1 MKYEAI
7 IVGGGVTGASLALL
21 LGQAGMKIC
30 LLDKGSPSRVHQTD
44 LFKGKTASLNLASIE
59 LFKKMGIWERVDQYS
74 KEFTNIEVWDAEG
87 SSAITFNA
95 QDISESKLGK
105 VAHNNNILSS
115 IFDLFH
121 KLSNIDILENESVL
135 SINNG
140 TESIEIKTDSGL
152 DLTANLVVGSDGSM
166 SSIRSLSSIPI
177 RTWSY
182 EQTAIVSL
190 LESEIPINKTAYQIF
205 TSTGPIALLPVTVGG
220 EDLASLIWSAD
231 KVYAEKLLTLEDS
244 EFLEELKLKTEGK
257 LGHFKIREAISTFP
271 LHQLHAKEYFSERTV
286 LVGDSAHTIH
296 PLAGQGLNLGLSDVI
311 DLSERILSLRRE
323 GRDIAD
329 EQMLKAYSDSRE
341 KINLRMA
348 ALMEAF
354 KKGFGSKNPW
364 VKLGRNFA
372 FSVANESKFLKKKFI
387 KEAAGIT

>member
-1 MKYEAI
+1 VKYEAI

-21 LGQAGMKIC
+21 LGQAGMRIC

-257 LGHFKIREAISTFP
+257 LGHFKIREAISSFP

-354 KKGFGSKNPW
+354 KRGFGSKNPW

>member
-115 IFDLFH
+115 IFNLLH

-257 LGHFKIREAISTFP
+257 LGHFKIREAISSFP

-341 KINLRMA
+341 KINLRMT

-354 KKGFGSKNPW
+354 KRGFGSKNPW
-364 VKLGRNFA
+364 VKLGRNLA
-372 FSVANESKFLKKKFI
+372 FSVANETKFLKKKFI

>member
-7 IVGGGVTGASLALL
+7 IVGGGVVGASLALL
-21 LGQAGMKIC
+21 LGQAGMRIC
-30 LLDKGSPSRVHQTD
+30 LLDKGSPSRVQQTD

-59 LFKKMGIWERVDQYS
+59 LFKKLGIWEKVDQYS
-74 KEFTNIEVWDAEG
+74 KEFTNIEVWDSEG

-95 QDISESKLGK
+95 QDISETKLGK
-105 VAHNNNILSS
+105 VAHNNNIISS
-115 IFDLFH
+115 LFELLQKLPTVDL
-121 KLSNIDILENESVL
+121 LENESVL
-135 SINNG
+135 SINNI
-140 TESIEIKTDSGL
+140 EELIEIKTDSGL
-152 DLTANLVVGSDGSM
+152 NLTANLIVGSDGSM

-205 TSTGPIALLPVTVGG
+205 TSTGPIALLPVTVEG
-220 EDLASLIWSAD
+220 ENLASLIWSAD
-231 KVYAEKLLTLEDS
+231 KVYAEKLLSLRDS

-257 LGHFKIREAISTFP
+257 LGHFKIREAISSFP

-341 KINLRMA
+341 KINLRMT

-354 KKGFGSKNPW
+354 KRGFGSKNPW
-364 VKLGRNFA
+364 VKLGRNLA
-372 FSVANESKFLKKKFI
+372 FSVANETKFLKKKFI

>member
-21 LGQAGMKIC
+21 LGKAGMKIC
-30 LLDKGSPSRVHQTD
+30 LLDKGSPSRVHPTD
-44 LFKGKTASLNLASIE
+44 LFKGKTASLNLASID
-59 LFKKMGIWERVDQYS
+59 LFKKMGIWEKIDRHS
-74 KEFTNIEVWDAEG
+74 KEFTNIEVWDSEG

-95 QDISESKLGK
+95 QDISESRLGK
-105 VAHNNNILSS
+105 VAYNNNILSS
-115 IFDLFH
+115 IFELLKKIPSIDL
-121 KLSNIDILENESVL
+121 LENESVL
-135 SINNG
+135 SINNDP
-140 TESIEIKTDSGL
+140 ELIEIKTDSGL
-152 DLTANLVVGSDGSM
+152 SLMANLVVGSDGSM

-182 EQTAIVSL
+182 EQIAIVSL

-205 TSTGPIALLPVTVGG
+205 TNTGPIALLPVTMEG
-220 EDLASLIWSAD
+220 EDLTSLIWSAD
-231 KVYAEKLLTLEDS
+231 KVYAEKLLTLEDF

-257 LGHFKIREAISTFP
+257 LGYFKIRESISSFP
-271 LHQLHAKEYFSERTV
+271 LHQLHAKEYFADRTV

-311 DLSERILSLRRE
+311 DLSERILSLRRD

-329 EQMLKAYSDSRE
+329 VKMLKAYSDSRE
-341 KINLRMA
+341 KVNLRMV
-348 ALMEAF
+348 ALMEGF
-354 KKGFGSKNPW
+354 KRGFGSMNPW
-364 VKLGRNFA
+364 VRLARNVA
-372 FSVANESKFLKKKFI
+372 FSVTNETKFLKKKFI

>member
-7 IVGGGVTGASLALL
+7 IVGGGVVGASLALL
-21 LGQAGMKIC
+21 LGQAGMRIC
-30 LLDKGSPSRVHQTD
+30 LLDKGSPSRVQQTD

-59 LFKKMGIWERVDQYS
+59 LFKKLGIWEKVDQYS
-74 KEFTNIEVWDAEG
+74 KEFTNIEVWDSEG

-95 QDISESKLGK
+95 QDISETKLGK
-105 VAHNNNILSS
+105 VAHNNNIISS
-115 IFDLFH
+115 LFDLLQ
-121 KLSNIDILENESVL
+121 KLPTVDLLENESVL
-135 SINNG
+135 SINNI
-140 TESIEIKTDSGL
+140 EELIEIKTESGL
-152 DLTANLVVGSDGSM
+152 SLMANLIVGSDGSM

-205 TSTGPIALLPVTVGG
+205 TSTGPIALLPVTVEGK
-220 EDLASLIWSAD
+220 EFTSLIWSAD
-231 KVYAEKLLTLEDS
+231 KVYADKLLSLEDS

-257 LGHFKIREAISTFP
+257 LGHFKIREAISSFP
-271 LHQLHAKEYFSERTV
+271 LHQLHVKKYFAERTV

-296 PLAGQGLNLGLSDVI
+296 PLAGQGLNLGLSDAV
-311 DLSERILSLRRE
+311 DLSQRILSLRRE

-329 EQMLKAYSDSRE
+329 EKMLKDYSNSRE
-341 KINLRMA
+341 KVNLRMT

-354 KKGFGSKNPW
+354 KRGFGSKNPW
-364 VKLGRNFA
+364 VKLGRNIA
-372 FSVANESKFLKKKFI
+372 FSFANETKFLKKKFI

>member
-257 LGHFKIREAISTFP
+257 LGHFKIREAISSFP

-341 KINLRMA
+341 KINLRMT

-354 KKGFGSKNPW
+354 NRGFGSKNPC

>member
-7 IVGGGVTGASLALL
+7 IVGGGVVGASLALL
-21 LGQAGMKIC
+21 LGQAGMRIC
-30 LLDKGSPSRVHQTD
+30 LLDKGSPSRVQQTD

-59 LFKKMGIWERVDQYS
+59 VFKKLGIWEKVDQYS
-74 KEFTNIEVWDAEG
+74 KEFTNIEVWDSEG
-87 SSAITFNA
+87 SSVITFNA

-115 IFDLFH
+115 IFDLVS
-121 KLSNIDILENESVL
+121 KLPNIDILENESVL
-135 SINNG
+135 SINND

-152 DLTANLVVGSDGSM
+152 DLMANLVVGSDGSM

-205 TSTGPIALLPVTVGG
+205 TSTGPIALLPVTAEG
-220 EDLASLIWSAD
+220 EDLVSMIWSAD

-244 EFLEELKLKTEGK
+244 EFLEELRLKTEGK
-257 LGHFKIREAISTFP
+257 LGNFKIREAISSFP
-271 LHQLHAKEYFSERTV
+271 LHQLHAKEYFANRTV

-329 EQMLKAYSDSRE
+329 EKMLQAYSDSRE
-341 KINLRMA
+341 KVNLRMA
-348 ALMEAF
+348 ALMEGF
-354 KKGFGSKNPW
+354 KRGFGSKNPW
-364 VKLGRNFA
+364 VKLGRNVA
-372 FSVANESKFLKKKFI
+372 FSVANETKFLKKKFI

>member
-7 IVGGGVTGASLALL
+7 IVGGGVVGASLALL
-21 LGQAGMKIC
+21 LGQAGMRIC
-30 LLDKGSPSRVHQTD
+30 LLDKGSPSRVQQTD

-59 LFKKMGIWERVDQYS
+59 LFKKLGIWEKVDQYS
-74 KEFTNIEVWDAEG
+74 KEFTNIEVWDSEG

-95 QDISESKLGK
+95 QDISETKLGK
-105 VAHNNNILSS
+105 VAHNNNIISS
-115 IFDLFH
+115 LFELLQKLPTVDL
-121 KLSNIDILENESVL
+121 LENESVL
-135 SINNG
+135 SINNI
-140 TESIEIKTDSGL
+140 EELIEIKTDSGL
-152 DLTANLVVGSDGSM
+152 NLTANLIVGSDGSM
-166 SSIRSLSSIPI
+166 SSIRSLSFIPI

-205 TSTGPIALLPVTVGG
+205 TSTGPIALLPVTVEG
-220 EDLASLIWSAD
+220 ENLVSLIWSAD
-231 KVYAEKLLTLEDS
+231 KVYAEKLLSLRDA

-257 LGHFKIREAISTFP
+257 LGHFKIREAISSFP

-341 KINLRMA
+341 KINLRMT

-354 KKGFGSKNPW
+354 KRGFGSKNPW
-364 VKLGRNFA
+364 VKLGRNLA
-372 FSVANESKFLKKKFI
+372 FSVANETKFLKKKFI

>member
-21 LGQAGMKIC
+21 LGQAGMRIC

-257 LGHFKIREAISTFP
+257 LGHFKIREAISSFP

-341 KINLRMA
+341 KVNLRMA

-354 KKGFGSKNPW
+354 KRGFGSKNPW

>member
-7 IVGGGVTGASLALL
+7 IVGGGVAGASLALL
-21 LGQAGMKIC
+21 LGQAGMRIC
-30 LLDKGSPSRVHQTD
+30 LLDKGTPSRVHQSD
-44 LFKGKTASLNLASIE
+44 LFKGKTASLNLASID
-59 LFKKMGIWERVDQYS
+59 LFKKIGIWEKVDQHS
-74 KEFTNIEVWDAEG
+74 KEFTNIEVWDSEG

-105 VAHNNNILSS
+105 IVHNNNILSS
-115 IFDLFH
+115 IFDLLL
-121 KLSNIDILENESVL
+121 KLPNIDILENESVL

-140 TESIEIKTDSGL
+140 TESIDIKTDSGL
-152 DLTANLVVGSDGSM
+152 DLMANLVVGSDGSM

-205 TSTGPIALLPVTVGG
+205 TSTGPIALLPVTVEG

-231 KVYAEKLLTLEDS
+231 KVYADKLLSLEDS

-257 LGHFKIREAISTFP
+257 LGHFKIREAISSFP
-271 LHQLHAKEYFSERTV
+271 LHQLYAKEYFAERTV

-323 GRDIAD
+323 GRDISD
-329 EQMLKAYSDSRE
+329 EKMLKAYSDSRE
-341 KINLRMA
+341 KVNLRMA

-354 KKGFGSKNPW
+354 KRGFGSKNPW
-364 VKLGRNFA
+364 VKLGRNIA
-372 FSVANESKFLKKKFI
+372 FSVANETKFLKKKFI

>member
-7 IVGGGVTGASLALL
+7 IVGGGVAGASLALL
-21 LGQAGMKIC
+21 LGQAGMRIC
-30 LLDKGSPSRVHQTD
+30 LLDKGFPSRVQQTD

-59 LFKKMGIWERVDQYS
+59 LFKKLGIWEKVDQHS
-74 KEFTNIEVWDAEG
+74 KEFTNIEVWDSEG

-105 VAHNNNILSS
+105 VAHNNNIVSS
-115 IFDLFH
+115 LFDL
-121 KLSNIDILENESVL
+121 LQRLPDVDLLENETVL

-140 TESIEIKTDSGL
+140 EELIEIKTDSGL
-152 DLTANLVVGSDGSM
+152 NLTANLVVGSDGSM

-205 TSTGPIALLPVTVGG
+205 TSTGPIALLPVTVEG
-220 EDLASLIWSAD
+220 ENLASLIWSAD
-231 KVYAEKLLTLEDS
+231 KVYADKLLSLGDS

-257 LGHFKIREAISTFP
+257 LGHFKIRESISSFP

-323 GRDIAD
+323 GRDIAE

-341 KINLRMA
+341 KVNIRMV

-354 KKGFGSKNPW
+354 KRGFGSKNPW
-364 VKLGRNFA
+364 IKLGRSLVFN
-372 FSVANESKFLKKKFI
+372 VTNETKFLKKKFI

>member
-7 IVGGGVTGASLALL
+7 IVGGGVAGASLALL
-21 LGQAGMKIC
+21 LGQAGMRIC
-30 LLDKGSPSRVHQTD
+30 LLDKGSPSKVHPTD
-44 LFKGKTASLNLASIE
+44 LFKGKTASLNLASID
-59 LFKKMGIWERVDQYS
+59 LFKKMGIWEKVDQHS
-74 KEFTNIEVWDAEG
+74 KEFTNIEVWDSEG
-87 SSAITFNA
+87 SAAITFNA

-115 IFDLFH
+115 IFELLNKLPTIDL
-121 KLSNIDILENESVL
+121 LENESVL
-135 SINNG
+135 SINNDV
-140 TESIEIKTDSGL
+140 ELIEIKTDSGL
-152 DLTANLVVGSDGSM
+152 SLTANLVVGSDGSM

-182 EQTAIVSL
+182 DQIAIVSIL
-190 LESEIPINKTAYQIF
+190 DSEIPINKTAYQIF

-220 EDLASLIWSAD
+220 ENLASLIWSAD
-231 KVYAEKLLTLEDS
+231 KLYAEKLLTLEDS
-244 EFLEELKLKTEGK
+244 EFLEELRLKTEGK
-257 LGHFKIREAISTFP
+257 LGKFKIREAISSFP
-271 LHQLHAKEYFSERTV
+271 LHQLHAKEYFAERTV

-329 EQMLKAYSDSRE
+329 QKMLKAYSNSRE
-341 KINLRMA
+341 KVNLRMTV
-348 ALMEAF
+348 LMEAF

-364 VKLGRNFA
+364 VKLGRNIA
-372 FSVANESKFLKKKFI
+372 FGFTNETKFLKKKFI

>member
-7 IVGGGVTGASLALL
+7 IVGGGVAGASLALL
-21 LGQAGMKIC
+21 LGQAGMRIC
-30 LLDKGSPSRVHQTD
+30 LLDKGFPSRVQQTD
-44 LFKGKTASLNLASIE
+44 LFKGKTASLNLASID
-59 LFKKMGIWERVDQYS
+59 LFKKLGIWEKVDQHS
-74 KEFTNIEVWDAEG
+74 KEFTNIEVWDSEG

-105 VAHNNNILSS
+105 VAHNNNIVSS
-115 IFDLFH
+115 LFDL
-121 KLSNIDILENESVL
+121 LQRLPDVDLLENETVL

-140 TESIEIKTDSGL
+140 EELIEIKTDSGL
-152 DLTANLVVGSDGSM
+152 NLTANLVVGSDGSM

-205 TSTGPIALLPVTVGG
+205 TSTGPIALLPVTVEG
-220 EDLASLIWSAD
+220 ENLASLIWSAD
-231 KVYAEKLLTLEDS
+231 KVYADKLLSLGDS

-257 LGHFKIREAISTFP
+257 LGHFKIRESISSFP

-323 GRDIAD
+323 GRDIAE

-341 KINLRMA
+341 KVNIRMV

-354 KKGFGSKNPW
+354 KRGFGSKNPW
-364 VKLGRNFA
+364 IKLGRSLVFN
-372 FSVANESKFLKKKFI
+372 VTNETKFLKKKFI

>member
-7 IVGGGVTGASLALL
+7 IVGGGVVGASLALL
-21 LGQAGMKIC
+21 LGQAGMRIC
-30 LLDKGSPSRVHQTD
+30 LLDKGSPSRVQQTD

-59 LFKKMGIWERVDQYS
+59 LFKKLGIWEKVDQYS
-74 KEFTNIEVWDAEG
+74 KEFTNIEVWDSEG

-95 QDISESKLGK
+95 QDISETKLGK
-105 VAHNNNILSS
+105 VAHNNNIISS
-115 IFDLFH
+115 LFDLLQ
-121 KLSNIDILENESVL
+121 KLPTVDLLENESVL
-135 SINNG
+135 SINNI
-140 TESIEIKTDSGL
+140 EELIEIKTDSGL
-152 DLTANLVVGSDGSM
+152 NLTANLIVGSDGSM
-166 SSIRSLSSIPI
+166 SSIRSLSFIPI

-205 TSTGPIALLPVTVGG
+205 TSTGPIALLPVTVEG
-220 EDLASLIWSAD
+220 ENLVSLIWSAD
-231 KVYAEKLLTLEDS
+231 KVYAEKLLSLRDA

-257 LGHFKIREAISTFP
+257 LGHFKIREAISSFP

-341 KINLRMA
+341 KINLRMT

-354 KKGFGSKNPW
+354 KRGFGSKNPW
-364 VKLGRNFA
+364 VKLGRNLA
-372 FSVANESKFLKKKFI
+372 FSVANETKFLKKKFI

>member
-1 MKYEAI
+1 MQYEAI
-7 IVGGGVTGASLALL
+7 IVGGGVAGASLALL
-21 LGQAGMKIC
+21 LGQAGMRIC
-30 LLDKGSPSRVHQTD
+30 LLDKGSPSRVHPTD
-44 LFKGKTASLNLASIE
+44 LFKGKTASLNLASID
-59 LFKKMGIWERVDQYS
+59 LFVKMGIWEKVDQHS
-74 KEFTNIEVWDAEG
+74 KEFTNIEVWDSEG

-95 QDISESKLGK
+95 KDISESKLGK

-115 IFDLFH
+115 IFELLNKLPTIDL
-121 KLSNIDILENESVL
+121 LENESVL
-135 SINNG
+135 SINNDA
-140 TESIEIKTDSGL
+140 ELIEIKTESGL
-152 DLTANLVVGSDGSM
+152 SLTANLVVGSDGSM

-182 EQTAIVSL
+182 DQTAIVSIL
-190 LESEIPINKTAYQIF
+190 DSEIPINKTSYQIF
-205 TSTGPIALLPVTVGG
+205 TGTGPIALLPVTVGG
-220 EDLASLIWSAD
+220 ENLVSLIWSAD

-244 EFLEELKLKTEGK
+244 EFLEELRLKTEGK
-257 LGHFKIREAISTFP
+257 LGKFKIREAISSFP
-271 LHQLHAKEYFSERTV
+271 LHQLHAKEYFAERTV

-311 DLSERILSLRRE
+311 DLSERILLLRRE

-329 EQMLKAYSDSRE
+329 QKMLKAYSNSRE
-341 KINLRMA
+341 KVNLRMA

-364 VKLGRNFA
+364 VKLGRNIA
-372 FSVANESKFLKKKFI
+372 FSFTNETKFLKKKFI

>member
-7 IVGGGVTGASLALL
+7 IVGGGVVGASLALL
-21 LGQAGMKIC
+21 LGQVGMRIC
-30 LLDKGSPSRVHQTD
+30 LLDKGSPSRVQQTD

-59 LFKKMGIWERVDQYS
+59 LFKKLGIWEKVDQYS
-74 KEFTNIEVWDAEG
+74 KEFTNIEVWDSEG

-95 QDISESKLGK
+95 QDISETKLGK
-105 VAHNNNILSS
+105 VAHNNNIISS
-115 IFDLFH
+115 SFDLLQ
-121 KLSNIDILENESVL
+121 KLPTVDLLENESVL

-140 TESIEIKTDSGL
+140 EELIELKTDSGL
-152 DLTANLVVGSDGSM
+152 NLMANLLVGSDGSM

-205 TSTGPIALLPVTVGG
+205 TSTGPIALLPVTVEG
-220 EDLASLIWSAD
+220 ENLVSLIWSAD
-231 KVYAEKLLTLEDS
+231 KVYAEKLLSLRDS

-257 LGHFKIREAISTFP
+257 LGHFKIREAISSFP

-329 EQMLKAYSDSRE
+329 LEMLKAYSDSRE
-341 KINLRMA
+341 KINLRMT

-354 KKGFGSKNPW
+354 KRGFGSKNPW
-364 VKLGRNFA
+364 VKLGRNLA
-372 FSVANESKFLKKKFI
+372 FSVANETKFLKKKFI

>member
-7 IVGGGVTGASLALL
+7 IVGGGVVGASLALL
-21 LGQAGMKIC
+21 LGQAGMRIC
-30 LLDKGSPSRVHQTD
+30 LLDKGFPSRVQQAD

-59 LFKKMGIWERVDQYS
+59 LFKKLGIWEKVDQHS
-74 KEFTNIEVWDAEG
+74 KEFTNIEVWDSEG

-105 VAHNNNILSS
+105 VAHNNNIVSS
-115 IFDLFH
+115 LFDLLQ
-121 KLSNIDILENESVL
+121 KLPAADILENETVL

-140 TESIEIKTDSGL
+140 EELIEIKTDSGL
-152 DLTANLVVGSDGSM
+152 NLRANLVVGSDGSM

-190 LESEIPINKTAYQIF
+190 LETEIPINKTAYQIF
-205 TSTGPIALLPVTVGG
+205 TSTGPIALLPVTVEG
-220 EDLASLIWSAD
+220 ENLASLIWSAD
-231 KVYAEKLLTLEDS
+231 KVYADKLLSLGDS

-257 LGHFKIREAISTFP
+257 LGHFKIRESISSFP

-323 GRDIAD
+323 GRDIAE

-341 KINLRMA
+341 KVNLRMVV
-348 ALMEAF
+348 LMEAF
-354 KKGFGSKNPW
+354 KRGFGSKNPW
-364 VKLGRNFA
+364 IKLGRNLTFN
-372 FSVANESKFLKKKFI
+372 VTNETKFLKKKFI

>member
-7 IVGGGVTGASLALL
+7 IVGGGVVGASLALL
-21 LGQAGMKIC
+21 LGQAGMRIC
-30 LLDKGSPSRVHQTD
+30 LLDKGSPSRVQQTD

-59 LFKKMGIWERVDQYS
+59 LFKKLGIWEKVDQYS
-74 KEFTNIEVWDAEG
+74 KEFTNIEVWDSEG

-95 QDISESKLGK
+95 QDISKTKLGK
-105 VAHNNNILSS
+105 VAHNNNIISS
-115 IFDLFH
+115 LFELLQKLPTVDL
-121 KLSNIDILENESVL
+121 LENESVL
-135 SINNG
+135 SINNI
-140 TESIEIKTDSGL
+140 EELIEIKTDSGL
-152 DLTANLVVGSDGSM
+152 NLTANLIVGSDGSM

-205 TSTGPIALLPVTVGG
+205 TSTGPIALLPVTVEG
-220 EDLASLIWSAD
+220 ENLASLIWSAD
-231 KVYAEKLLTLEDS
+231 KVYAEKLLSIRDS

-257 LGHFKIREAISTFP
+257 LGHFKIREAISSFP

-341 KINLRMA
+341 KINLRMT

-354 KKGFGSKNPW
+354 KRGFGSKNPW
-364 VKLGRNFA
+364 VKLGRNLA
-372 FSVANESKFLKKKFI
+372 FSVANETKFLKKKFI

>member
-1 MKYEAI
+1 VKYEAI
-7 IVGGGVTGASLALL
+7 IVGGGVAGASLALL
-21 LGQAGMKIC
+21 LGQAGMRIC
-30 LLDKGSPSRVHQTD
+30 LLDKGFPSRVQQTD

-59 LFKKMGIWERVDQYS
+59 LFKKLGIWEKVDQHS
-74 KEFTNIEVWDAEG
+74 KEFTNIEVWDSEG

-105 VAHNNNILSS
+105 VAHNNNIVSS
-115 IFDLFH
+115 LFDL
-121 KLSNIDILENESVL
+121 LQRLPDVDLLENETVL

-140 TESIEIKTDSGL
+140 EELIEIKTDSGL
-152 DLTANLVVGSDGSM
+152 NLTANLVVGSDGSM

-205 TSTGPIALLPVTVGG
+205 TSTGPIALLPVTVEG
-220 EDLASLIWSAD
+220 ENLASLIWSAD
-231 KVYAEKLLTLEDS
+231 KVYADKLLSLGDS

-257 LGHFKIREAISTFP
+257 LGHFKIRESISSFP

-323 GRDIAD
+323 GRDIAE

-341 KINLRMA
+341 KVNIRMV

-354 KKGFGSKNPW
+354 KRGFGSKNPW
-364 VKLGRNFA
+364 IKLGRSLVFN
-372 FSVANESKFLKKKFI
+372 VTNETKFLKKKFI

>member
-1 MKYEAI
+1 MKHEAI
-7 IVGGGVTGASLALL
+7 IVGGGVAGASLALL
-21 LGQAGMKIC
+21 LGQAGMRIC
-30 LLDKGSPSRVHQTD
+30 LLDKGTPSRVHHSD
-44 LFKGKTASLNLASIE
+44 LFKGKTASLNLASID
-59 LFKKMGIWERVDQYS
+59 LFKKMGIWEKVDQYS
-74 KEFTNIEVWDAEG
+74 KEFTNIEVWDSEG
-87 SSAITFNA
+87 SSTITFNA

-105 VAHNNNILSS
+105 VAHNNNILST
-115 IFDLFH
+115 IFDLLC
-121 KLSNIDILENESVL
+121 KLPNIDILENESVL
-135 SINNG
+135 SINND
-140 TESIEIKTDSGL
+140 TELIGIKTDSGL
-152 DLTANLVVGSDGSM
+152 DLMADLVVGSDGSM

-205 TSTGPIALLPVTVGG
+205 TSTGPIALLPVIVEG

-244 EFLEELKLKTEGK
+244 EFLEELRLKTEGK
-257 LGHFKIREAISTFP
+257 LGNFKVREAISSFP
-271 LHQLHAKEYFSERTV
+271 LHQLHAKEYFADRTV

-329 EQMLKAYSDSRE
+329 EKMLKAYSDSRE
-341 KINLRMA
+341 KKNLRMA
-348 ALMEAF
+348 ALMEGF
-354 KKGFGSKNPW
+354 KRGFGSKNPW
-364 VKLGRNFA
+364 VKLGRNVA
-372 FSVANESKFLKKKFI
+372 FSVANETTFLKKKFI